1 MDGVSLKVSSDY
13 LVPVINGGLVVFV
26 GEKEGYG
33 KVIIIEQEDGID
45 CWYGNLDNVNVNL
58 YDYVEKGSLLGSVSE
73 ELYLVFKNKGEI
85 VSYEKYIS

>member
-33 KVIIIEQEDGID
+33 KVIILEQVDGIV